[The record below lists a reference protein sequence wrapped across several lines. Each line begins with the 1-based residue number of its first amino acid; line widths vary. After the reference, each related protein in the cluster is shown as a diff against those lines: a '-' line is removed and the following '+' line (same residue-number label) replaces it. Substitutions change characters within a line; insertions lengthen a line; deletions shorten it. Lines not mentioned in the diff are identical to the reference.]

1 MRIRIIPDDLALRFI
16 RWRRL
21 AMGCSLAAIVASG
34 ALFATSGLNYGI
46 DFRGG
51 ILIEVRVDA
60 APPPASVRAA
70 FDGAGLGEVAV
81 QEFGGPTDFLV
92 RIERQPGGDEAQQ
105 VAVEEA
111 RARLGTAFGEGL
123 DYRRVEFVGPTVS
136 RDLLRDGAIAVV
148 IAVIAM
154 LLYIMFRFEL
164 AFGIGAVAA
173 LVHDVLL
180 TMGVF
185 SLTGLEFNIA
195 TVAALLLIVGYSMN
209 DTVVVYDRVRENLRK
224 YKKMELA
231 GVLDRSINETLSR
244 TVNTTLTTILALG
257 ALLVLGGPV
266 IRDFSFAMVWGI
278 VVGTYSSIF
287 VAAPLLLVLGVRRGE
302 TRTEG
307 AGSEGTGSEGT
318 A

>member
-1 MRIRIIPDDLALRFI
+1 MRIRLVPDDIAIGFI

-21 AMGCSLAAIVASG
+21 ALGISLAAIAASA
-34 ALFATSGLNYGI
+34 ALFVAVGLNYGI

-51 ILIEVRVDA
+51 ILIEVRIPA
-60 APPPASVRAA
+60 APAPSSVRDA
-70 FDGAGLGEVAV
+70 FAGAGLGEVAV
-81 QEFGGPTDFLV
+81 QDFGSETDFLV
-92 RIERQPGGDEAQQ
+92 RIERQPGGDGAQQ
-105 VAVEEA
+105 EAVEEA
-111 RARLGTAFGEGL
+111 RARLGGAFGGALE
-123 DYRRVEFVGPTVS
+123 YRRVEFVGPTVS

-148 IAVIAM
+148 IAVVAM

-164 AFGIGAVAA
+164 AFGIGAVLA

-224 YKKMELA
+224 YKKAELQA
-231 GVLDRSINETLSR
+231 VLDRSINETLAR
-244 TVNTTLTTILALG
+244 TVNTTVTTILALG
-257 ALLVLGGPV
+257 ALLILGGPV

-278 VVGTYSSIF
+278 LVGTYSSIF
-287 VAAPLLLVLGVRRGE
+287 VAAPLLLTFGVRRGE
-302 TRTEG
+302 ARADAGGEG
-307 AGSEGTGSEGT
+307 REA